1 MDIINGGNM
10 SIVKEKINQH
20 LEAIYIDKHLDEAKI
35 LFDELFNQF
44 EKINFNQQTAIT
56 HENVYLITYGDSF
69 IEGNRPSLQV
79 LRDILKE
86 KLADIISDVH
96 LLPMFPYTSDD
107 GFSVVDYYQIQERLG
122 DWNDIAQLAHQ
133 NRLMFDF
140 VVNHMSQSSEW
151 FQNFLNNQ
159 SDFQEAFVEYD
170 ENFDVS
176 KVVRPRVSPLF
187 HDYQL
192 DQDKKRVWTTFSE
205 DQVDTNVRDP
215 KMLARL
221 TEVLLNY
228 SALGATSIRLDAIG
242 FMWKSSGT
250 TCMHLPQ
257 THEIV
262 KLWRTLL
269 DYFAPNTQIITET
282 NVPHQENISYFG
294 NDDEANQVYQFPL
307 PPLVLHTFISG
318 NAQKISDWAKT
329 IHQVSAKAT
338 YFNFLASHDGIG
350 LRPVENILSEKEI
363 NQMVAHVEENGGKV
377 SMKTNTDG
385 TQSVYEMN
393 INYSEALKDI
403 AHPEETPQK
412 MLAAH
417 AILLSVIGVP
427 AIYYH
432 SIFGSKNDYQGL
444 NDSGINRRINRQKLE
459 KNQLYQE
466 LQTDAYR
473 QRIYHGISE
482 LIKIR
487 KNNSVFSPYNDQEI
501 LDLDTRLFAVRR
513 SSKAGSIVSVVNI
526 SRELVA
532 LPKVSGKD
540 LITDK
545 HFEKNQILAPYQY
558 VWLEELI

>member
-1 MDIINGGNM
+1 M

-20 LEAIYIDKHLDEAKI
+20 LEAIYIDQHLDEAKI

-159 SDFQEAFVEYD
+159 SDFQAAFVEYD

-192 DQDKKRVWTTFSE
+192 NQDKKRVWTTFSE

-363 NQMVAHVEENGGKV
+363 NQMVAHVKENGGKV

-403 AHPEETPQK
+403 AHPGETPQK

-473 QRIYHGISE
+473 QQIYHGISE

-526 SRELVA
+526 SREPVA

-545 HFEKNQILAPYQY
+545 HFEENQILAPYQY
-558 VWLEELI
+558 VWLEEFV

>member
-1 MDIINGGNM
+1 M
-10 SIVKEKINQH
+10 SVIKEKINQH
-20 LEAIYIDKHLDEAKI
+20 LEAIYIDKQLDEAKI

-44 EKINFNQQTAIT
+44 EKINFKQRTAIT

-79 LRDILKE
+79 LGDILRD

-122 DWNDIAQLAHQ
+122 DWDDIAQLSHQ

-159 SDFQEAFVEYD
+159 SDFQAAFVEYD
-170 ENFDVS
+170 ENFDAS

-192 DQDKKRVWTTFSE
+192 NQDKKRVWTTFSE

-269 DYFAPNTQIITET
+269 DYFAPHTQIITET

-307 PPLVLHTFISG
+307 PPLTLHTFISG

-329 IHQVSAKAT
+329 IHRVSSKAT

-363 NQMVAHVEENGGKV
+363 NQMVAHVEKNGGKV

-393 INYSEALKDI
+393 INYSEALKDL

-417 AILLSVIGVP
+417 AILLSLMGVP

-444 NDSGINRRINRQKLE
+444 NASGINRRINRQKLE

-466 LQTDAYR
+466 LQADAYR
-473 QRIYHGISE
+473 QQIYHGIAQ

-526 SRELVA
+526 SRESVI
-532 LPKVSGKD
+532 LPKISGKD
-540 LITDK
+540 LITDL
-545 HFEKNQILAPYQY
+545 HFEENQILAPYQY
-558 VWLEELI
+558 VWLEEFV

>member
-1 MDIINGGNM
+1 M

>member
-1 MDIINGGNM
+1 M
-10 SIVKEKINQH
+10 
-20 LEAIYIDKHLDEAKI
+20 
-35 LFDELFNQF
+35 
-44 EKINFNQQTAIT
+44 
-56 HENVYLITYGDSF
+56 
-69 IEGNRPSLQV
+69 
-79 LRDILKE
+79 RDILKE